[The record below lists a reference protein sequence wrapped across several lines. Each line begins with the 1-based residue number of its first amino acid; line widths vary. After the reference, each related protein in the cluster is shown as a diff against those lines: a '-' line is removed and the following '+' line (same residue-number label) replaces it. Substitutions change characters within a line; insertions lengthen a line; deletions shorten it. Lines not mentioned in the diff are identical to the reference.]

1 MPRDREKQRIAQRRY
16 EKKRRQR
23 PEYKE
28 KRKKYQKE
36 YYQRPEVKERVKER
50 SQRPKRKEY
59 KKKYI
64 KRYQQQPEN
73 KKRTLD
79 LRRNNPIYKKRHQ
92 LRQKV
97 NQAVIHQ
104 KCYISTIHKLIG
116 CSVPEARDH
125 LESQFEPW
133 MSWDNYGKGKGK
145 WCIDHIIRVN
155 SIDIFDEDEV
165 KRIFHYKNM
174 RPLCFVKNS
183 ADTDDR

>member
-1 MPRDREKQRIAQRRY
+1 MPQDREKQRIAQRRY
-16 EKKRRQR
+16 EKKRVR
-23 PEYKE
+23 PHG
-28 KRKKYQKE
+28 RKKYMKQYQKE
-36 YYQRPEVKERVKER
+36 YNQRPEVKERVKER
-50 SQRPKRKEY
+50 SQRPEVKEKRRKYVKE
-59 KKKYI
+59 
-64 KRYQQQPEN
+64 YQQQPEN

-79 LRRNNPIYKKRHQ
+79 LRKNNPIYKKRHQ

-133 MSWDNYGKGKGK
+133 MSWDNYGSGKGK
-145 WCIDHIIRVN
+145 WCIDHIIRVS